1 MSNTTQITN
10 LTFDEINVGDTA
22 DYSRLVTTREV
33 ELFAAVSGDHNPVH
47 LDPEYAATTQF
58 GECIAHGMLTGA
70 FISAAIAMELP
81 GHGTI
86 YLGQTLQFR
95 APVTLGDTLTVEL
108 EVTDKHTSRPWVT
121 IATIVK
127 NQDNKEVAKGEATVM
142 APGKKETVTIVP
154 PSAIQLLDDADAASE
169 DKN

>member
-1 MSNTTQITN
+1 MSNATEITN

-22 DYSRLVTTREV
+22 DYSRLVTNREV

-81 GHGTI
+81 GPGTI

-95 APVTLGDTLTVEL
+95 SPVTLGDTLTVSL
-108 EVTDKHTSRPWVT
+108 EITDKHSSRPWLT
-121 IATIVK
+121 ISTIVR
-127 NQDNKEVAKGEATVM
+127 NQNDKEVARGEATVM
-142 APGKKETVTIVP
+142 APAKKETVTVIP
-154 PSAIQLLDDADAASE
+154 PPAVQLLEDPDSTSADA
-169 DKN
+169 N

>member
-1 MSNTTQITN
+1 MQAATQITN
-10 LTFDEINVGDTA
+10 LTIDEINVGDTA
-22 DYSRLVTTREV
+22 TYSRLVTEREV

-81 GHGTI
+81 GPGTI
-86 YLGQTLQFR
+86 YLGQKLQFR

-108 EVTDKHTSRPWVT
+108 EITEKHASKPWLT
-121 IATIVK
+121 ISTIVN
-127 NQDNKEVAKGEATVM
+127 NQNGKEVCRGEATVM
-142 APGKKETVTIVP
+142 APGKKETVTVVP
-154 PSAIQLLDDADAASE
+154 PPAVQLLDEPDSAAAPE
-169 DKN
+169 N